1 MGCYGRFERLMAILL
16 GSLSGGMQPS
26 APTIGTATAGDT
38 TASVAFT
45 ASSYIGK
52 GTITYTATSSPG
64 GLTATGA
71 SSPLTVSGL
80 TNGTAYTFTV
90 VGTTNYG
97 VASVASAASNS
108 VTPATQ
114 GAFESLQTVT
124 SSSPF
129 FSAQF
134 NSIPQTYK
142 HLQIRVLY
150 GESRTAN
157 DVDYLRVRVN
167 GRSGTTYWRLAYG
180 QWNGTA
186 QSNNGTGFNEF
197 YSSISAVS
205 AGSTY
210 TGTFGAGILY
220 LMDYTNANK
229 KPSLMGWTG
238 VASEGGYY
246 ASAHGG
252 MTSNYANEAV
262 TSIEVFIEG
271 TLNFK
276 AYSHVA
282 LYGIKG

>member
-1 MGCYGRFERLMAILL
+1 MIIL
-16 GSLSGGMQPS
+16 GAGAGGMRPS

-45 ASSYIGK
+45 PSTYIGK

-64 GLTATGA
+64 GFTGTA
-71 SSPLTVSGL
+71 SSSPITVSGL

-97 VASVASAASNS
+97 VASAASAASNS
-108 VTPATQ
+108 ITPAAA
-114 GAFESLQTVT
+114 GAFESIQTVT
-124 SSSPF
+124 SSSAF

-142 HLQIRVLY
+142 HLQIRVFY

-157 DVDYLRVRVN
+157 DVDYLRVKVN
-167 GRSGTTYWRLAYG
+167 GRNANYWRLVYG
-180 QWNGTA
+180 QWNQVA
-186 QSNNGTGFNEF
+186 QSGNTTGNDAF
-197 YSSISAVS
+197 YSSLSAVS
-205 AGSTY
+205 NGSTY
-210 TGTFGAGILY
+210 TNTFGGGIFY
-220 LMDYTNANK
+220 FMDYTNTNK
-229 KPSLMGWTG
+229 KPNLMGWTG
-238 VASEGGYY
+238 VATETGYT
-246 ASAHGG
+246 AAAHAG
-252 MTSNYANEAV
+252 MTSNTANENIS
-262 TSIEVFIEG
+262 SIEVLIEP

>member
-1 MGCYGRFERLMAILL
+1 MIIIGAGT
-16 GSLSGGMQPS
+16 GGMQPS

-38 TASVAFT
+38 DASVAFT

-97 VASVASAASNS
+97 VSSVASAASNS
-108 VTPATQ
+108 ITPAS
-114 GAFESLQTVT
+114 AASFESIATTT

-134 NSIPQTYK
+134 NSIPQTFK
-142 HLQIRVLY
+142 HLQIRILY
-150 GESRTAN
+150 GESRTIN

-167 GRSGTTYWRLAYG
+167 GRNGTTYWRLAYG

-186 QSNNGTGFNEF
+186 QSNN
-197 YSSISAVS
+197 ICR
-205 AGSTY
+205 
-210 TGTFGAGILY
+210 
-220 LMDYTNANK
+220 K
-229 KPSLMGWTG
+229 RR
-238 VASEGGYY
+238 
-246 ASAHGG
+246 
-252 MTSNYANEAV
+252 
-262 TSIEVFIEG
+262 
-271 TLNFK
+271 
-276 AYSHVA
+276 
-282 LYGIKG
+282 